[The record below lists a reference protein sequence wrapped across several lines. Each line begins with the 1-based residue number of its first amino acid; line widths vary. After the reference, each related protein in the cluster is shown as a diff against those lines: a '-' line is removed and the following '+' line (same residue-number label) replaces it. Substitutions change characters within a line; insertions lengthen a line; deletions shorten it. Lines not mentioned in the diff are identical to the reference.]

1 MASTDTYVD
10 IHGPAFEV
18 KKAGG
23 KVEGRYFTVKTYSKG
38 TYLSCTLW
46 DNKHAHVELNNGDI
60 VSVNGKLTK
69 SNKDGKEYLN
79 VSVYRIAV
87 TPMDSGVDDRVPTA
101 NGDSSDEPDVL

>member
-10 IHGPAFEV
+10 VHGPAFAV
-18 KKAGG
+18 KRAGG

-38 TYLSCTLW
+38 TFLSCTLW
-46 DNKHAHVELNNGDI
+46 DNKHAHVELKDGDI

-79 VSVYRIAV
+79 VSVYGIAV
-87 TPMDSGVDDRVPTA
+87 VPMDKGVDDRVPFA
-101 NGDSSDEPDVL
+101 EGSSDEPDVL